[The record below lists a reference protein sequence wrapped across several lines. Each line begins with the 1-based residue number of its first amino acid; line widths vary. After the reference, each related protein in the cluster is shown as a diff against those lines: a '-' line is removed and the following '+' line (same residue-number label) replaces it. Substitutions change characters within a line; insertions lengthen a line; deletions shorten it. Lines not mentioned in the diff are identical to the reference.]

1 MSQTKFSLFIST
13 APGMEKTRAIPW
25 SAGLGRRFGAFFFPS
40 DEGAF
45 LPPSTTA
52 AALGKHV
59 EEWRERARL
68 GGWAVDSWDHVKAG
82 AA

>member
-13 APGMEKTRAIPW
+13 AHGMEKTRATPW
-25 SAGLGRRFGAFFFPS
+25 SSGHGRRFGAFFFPS

-45 LPPSTTA
+45 LPPSMTA
-52 AALGKHV
+52 ADLGAQV
-59 EEWRERARL
+59 EEWRERARIA
-68 GGWAVDSWDHVKAG
+68 GWAVDSWDHVKVG